1 MKVKFYLYISIH
13 NKKNGNSSLKPLIL
27 GRFKNFQKV

>member
-13 NKKNGNSSLKPLIL
+13 NKKNGNKALKPNKIN
-27 GRFKNFQKV
+27 GCRG